1 MQDAIAAVPTV
12 SVIVVGDVGSGSDRG
27 WQEVRQT
34 LAALA
39 RQDLAEPYEVLVG
52 ENESVLASM
61 PADLRALAPR
71 VRFVAAGASNSQELK
86 NIAVAQARAPLIAI
100 VDADVVLAPDWL
112 SRTLATMRAQP
123 QAAVVSGRT
132 LHTSTGLI
140 ARALALLERGFVDPG
155 PAGETRFLA
164 CHAML
169 IRRSWW
175 LAHPADPE
183 VGPFASRLQ
192 SESILRAGGR
202 LYFEPAALAFH
213 QYAGWRTQ
221 RDIFRNA
228 GYGTVVALQR
238 DRTLPFAWLTRLGAL
253 SIPAMV
259 LGKTWISWGLS
270 LRLYRHYGLRR
281 YELPVVLGLAAVVH
295 LLEASGMWHALR
307 GEDLPATDY
316 R

>member
-12 SVIVVGDVGSGSDRG
+12 SVVVVGDVGSGTDRG
-27 WQEVRQT
+27 WQEMRQT

-52 ENESVLASM
+52 ENESVLAGL
-61 PADLRALAPR
+61 PDDLRALAPL
-71 VRFVAAGASNSQELK
+71 VRFVVSAASNSQELK
-86 NIAVAQARAPLIAI
+86 NLVVAQADAPLIAI
-100 VDADVVLAPDWL
+100 VDADVMLAPDWL
-112 SRTLATMRAQP
+112 SRTLAAMRAQP
-123 QAAVVSGRT
+123 QAVVVSGRT
-132 LHTSTGLI
+132 LHASTGLV

-155 PAGETRFLA
+155 HAGETRFLA

-169 IRRSWW
+169 IRRPWW

-183 VGPFASRLQ
+183 AGPFASRLQ

-238 DRTLPFAWLTRLGAL
+238 DRTLPFAWLIRLGVL

-259 LGKTWISWGLS
+259 LGKTWISWRQS
-270 LRLYRHYGLRR
+270 LHLYRHYLLRR
-281 YELPVVLGLAAVVH
+281 HELPVLLGLAAVVH
-295 LLEASGMWHALR
+295 LFEIRGMRHALR
-307 GEDLPATDY
+307 GDDLPATDY